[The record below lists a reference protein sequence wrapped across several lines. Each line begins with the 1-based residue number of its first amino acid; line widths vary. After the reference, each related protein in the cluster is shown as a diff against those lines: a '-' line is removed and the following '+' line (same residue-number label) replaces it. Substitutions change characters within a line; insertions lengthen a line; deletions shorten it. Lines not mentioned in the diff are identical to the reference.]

1 LENDCELTQQTL
13 ESQPAINNLH
23 RTGRMPVDFEGDSM
37 STRQAYFDD
46 LLNDCLNSVEEAGIP
61 EEQKGV
67 VVAALIQSDSYNGL
81 RKALIQVQVLRSHTQ
96 LATGGDR

>member
-1 LENDCELTQQTL
+1 
-13 ESQPAINNLH
+13 
-23 RTGRMPVDFEGDSM
+23 MPVNFEGDSM

>member
-1 LENDCELTQQTL
+1 
-13 ESQPAINNLH
+13 
-23 RTGRMPVDFEGDSM
+23 M

-46 LLNDCLNSVEEAGIP
+46 LLNDCLSSVEEAGIP

-81 RKALIQVQVLRSHTQ
+81 RKALLQAQLLRSHPQ
-96 LATGGDR
+96 YVVGGDK

>member
-1 LENDCELTQQTL
+1 
-13 ESQPAINNLH
+13 
-23 RTGRMPVDFEGDSM
+23 MPVDYEGDSM

>member
-1 LENDCELTQQTL
+1 MDY
-13 ESQPAINNLH
+13 
-23 RTGRMPVDFEGDSM
+23 EGDSM

>member
-1 LENDCELTQQTL
+1 
-13 ESQPAINNLH
+13 
-23 RTGRMPVDFEGDSM
+23 MPVDFEGDSM